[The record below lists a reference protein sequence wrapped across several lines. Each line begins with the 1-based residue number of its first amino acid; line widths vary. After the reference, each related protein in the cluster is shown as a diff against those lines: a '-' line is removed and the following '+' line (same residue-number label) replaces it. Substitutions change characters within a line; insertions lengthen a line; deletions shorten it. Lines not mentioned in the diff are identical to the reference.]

1 MQSSGNCIGQVSHSC
16 QPCACCCERE
26 QRKEKPERSC
36 CISAV
41 DAEAGETAASL
52 RVNVLPLSID
62 SGFLRRVAEAV
73 AARCRIAEAEAADA
87 GRQPVS
93 AAVGVPAARRPADS
107 AGASGGATRGGG
119 GGGDRCDAA
128 CRVSVRLA
136 VDCGHVDMLLDGTKL
151 ATLTWQELQVSS
163 VSRVSRARLPAAACD
178 NPLGWQGL
186 PPASRLA
193 RGSSAACPPSSRCFG
208 LAEGSPQKQQ
218 GGSTTA
224 AGSRFAAGSG
234 GAACPCEACRGSS
247 TRMSLRL
254 TDWQLLD
261 HLAESPAH
269 RCAIGSNCAVSAAA
283 HAAQPLSP
291 QRGRPWGAGAATH
304 RGHSGMQSVSS
315 LQPEA
320 VPAVQQQRPPEGNS
334 LSITLV
340 RHDAL
345 PPPQPSG
352 LTRQQL
358 RALGGSIGKP
368 RQGAGSDMDSACEP
382 LPSRQSSLQPAAD
395 GAACLVRTC
404 HLEWESLCN
413 SASTALEG
421 DAAYVAACTALN
433 QILLHFTAA
442 RCWTRLDAC
451 PLCGFCVLHLIRT

>member
-1 MQSSGNCIGQVSHSC
+1 M
-16 QPCACCCERE
+16 
-26 QRKEKPERSC
+26 
-36 CISAV
+36 
-41 DAEAGETAASL
+41 
-52 RVNVLPLSID
+52 
-62 SGFLRRVAEAV
+62 AV

-93 AAVGVPAARRPADS
+93 AAVGVPAARRSSDS
-107 AGASGGATRGGG
+107 AGATRGGG
-119 GGGDRCDAA
+119 GGGDHCDAA
-128 CRVSVRLA
+128 RSDCSSRFSVRLA

-163 VSRVSRARLPAAACD
+163 VSSVSRARLPAAACD
-178 NPLGWQGL
+178 NPLGRQGL
-186 PPASRLA
+186 PTASRLA
-193 RGSSAACPPSSRCFG
+193 RGSSAARPPSSRCFG

-218 GGSTTA
+218 GGSTAA

-234 GAACPCEACRGSS
+234 GAACPYDACGGSS

-269 RCAIGSNCAVSAAA
+269 QCAIGSNCAVSAAA

-291 QRGRPWGAGAATH
+291 QRGRPGAAAH

-320 VPAVQQQRPPEGNS
+320 APAAQQQRPPEGNS

-340 RHDAL
+340 RHAAL

-368 RQGAGSDMDSACEP
+368 LQGAGSDMDSACEP
-382 LPSRQSSLQPAAD
+382 PPSRQSSLQPAAD

-404 HLEWESLCN
+404 RLEWESLCN

-421 DAAYVAACTALN
+421 YATYWLP
-433 QILLHFTAA
+433 A
-442 RCWTRLDAC
+442 RL
-451 PLCGFCVLHLIRT
+451 